1 VGQVGQ
7 DDVGSLV
14 DHEIFIPI
22 PYFFG
27 FDYRPFSNLL
37 GGQGIVVSNCDKWFY
52 DDFTKDATE
61 ATKTY
66 WGTNTGDWG
75 PGNST
80 TNSGIINGNENLMS
94 FPCSQV
100 EKMTPYFKDWNQDN
114 KNKYFDKYED
124 VDALLYEKLTNL
136 ALTKIKY
143 VDRNLDYNEDVQ
155 AMPDAV
161 FTVNEAN
168 DHRLDFDTKVN
179 DHHLWQYHRSN
190 GFTKIGLAAGGKKGE
205 KGFHAAIL
213 RINEGNV
220 EGTSLINKAYIKHQF
235 NTTVV
240 TGMNQ
245 YPFKFDLAGVI
256 SKTQTMLGTVL
267 LPVCLMMG
275 FPIFLFNV
283 VNEKE
288 KRLIEI
294 MKINGLKMSNYWIT
308 SFFFNYIFMATVVIF
323 FWF

>member
-1 VGQVGQ
+1 MFHQKLALQLRSKAANCVQIIVPVAGLLLLALVGQVGQ

-27 FDYRPFSNLL
+27 LDYRPFSNLL
-37 GGQGIVVSNCDKWFY
+37 GGQGLVVSNCDKWFY
-52 DDFTKDATE
+52 NDFTKDATE
-61 ATKTY
+61 ATKSY

-80 TNSGIINGNENLMS
+80 TNNGIINGNKNIMS
-94 FPCSQV
+94 FPCSSV
-100 EKMTPYFKDWNQDN
+100 EKMAPYFKDWNQDN
-114 KNKYFDKYED
+114 KNTYYNKYED

-136 ALTKIKY
+136 ALTEIKY
-143 VDRNLDYNEDVQ
+143 VDRNLDYNEDVK

-168 DHRLDFDTKVN
+168 EHKLDFDTKVN

-190 GFTKIGLAAGGKKGE
+190 GFTKIGIASSSKNGE

-245 YPFKFDLAGVI
+245 YPFKFDLPGVI
-256 SKTQTMLGTVL
+256 
-267 LPVCLMMG
+267 
-275 FPIFLFNV
+275 
-283 VNEKE
+283 
-288 KRLIEI
+288 
-294 MKINGLKMSNYWIT
+294 
-308 SFFFNYIFMATVVIF
+308 
-323 FWF
+323 